1 MIRGEDTKSNFALHI
16 NISDVGMPI
25 ELSVVGDETL
35 TGAYESNAKITFSI
49 IFSDPLAEV
58 VIHSTESDKKAEPVS
73 IPDGAQI
80 VEIKEN
86 ISEEDMAPIIQVLQ
100 EKGLPML
107 MENLSKALP
116 DEYGL
121 IMQMLSASS
130 QQEGS
135 VKSN

>member
-1 MIRGEDTKSNFALHI
+1 
-16 NISDVGMPI
+16 MPI